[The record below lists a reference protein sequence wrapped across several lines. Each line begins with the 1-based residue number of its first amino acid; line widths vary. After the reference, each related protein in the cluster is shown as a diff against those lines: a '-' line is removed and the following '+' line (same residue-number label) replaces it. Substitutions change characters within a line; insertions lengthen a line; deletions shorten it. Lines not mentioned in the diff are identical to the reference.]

1 MPINIDSTYFKAI
14 SQYFKEQKIRKKIGK
29 NPEGERMCLY
39 IYKLWG
45 VGYMVEGRGVYF
57 IPIKWGKI
65 ALFRRFLLVDGL
77 CIDLH

>member
-1 MPINIDSTYFKAI
+1 
-14 SQYFKEQKIRKKIGK
+14 
-29 NPEGERMCLY
+29 MCLY

-45 VGYMVEGRGVYF
+45 VGCILKGCTLDF

-77 CIDLH
+77 IDLH